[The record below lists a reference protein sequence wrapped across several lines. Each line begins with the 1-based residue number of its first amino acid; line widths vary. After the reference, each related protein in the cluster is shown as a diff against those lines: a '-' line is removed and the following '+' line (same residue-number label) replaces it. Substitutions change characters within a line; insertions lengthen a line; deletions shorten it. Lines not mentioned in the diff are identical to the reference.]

1 MNCKQANENIGMRE
15 VLESF
20 SLFPSK
26 EHPKTAYYFAIN
38 RQERTPSLLV
48 NYVKNIAFDFG
59 TGKQY
64 DVVSIVQELKQ
75 CTVSDALEYLK
86 QFDFS
91 FQKQKQDLSN
101 LKEETKSYQILEVK
115 EIVHPA
121 LLEYLKERNLE
132 TQKSELQEIHYEMN
146 GKNYFGLGFK
156 NDSGGYEVRNK
167 YLKIALGKKD
177 ITTIKNNSE
186 TLKIFEGF
194 SDYLSFLI
202 LKNKDQNFSSETSD
216 FVILNSVSMAFK
228 IEKSLEN
235 YQKIELYLD
244 NDEAGDL
251 LVEKLNKLHF
261 DVQDQ
266 RKYYKIF
273 KDLNEYLASKK
284 AEEQIHIEEKR
295 TYKMRR

>member
-1 MNCKQANENIGMRE
+1 MNCKQANENISIRE

-64 DVVSIVQELKQ
+64 DVVSIVQEFKQ

-91 FQKQKQDLSN
+91 FQKQKEDLRN
-101 LKEETKSYQILEVK
+101 LNEEKKSYQILEVK
-115 EIVHPA
+115 EITHPA

-132 TQKSELQEIHYEMN
+132 TQKSELEEIHYQIED
-146 GKNYFGLGFK
+146 KTYFAMAFK
-156 NDSGGYEVRNK
+156 NDSGGYEIRNK
-167 YLKIALGKKD
+167 YLKIALGKKN
-177 ITTIKNNSE
+177 ITTIKNDSE

-194 SDYLSFLI
+194 SDYLSYQI

-228 IEKSLEN
+228 IGKSLEN

-244 NDEAGDL
+244 NDEAGNL
-251 LVEKLNKLHF
+251 LVEKLNKLHSN
-261 DVQDQ
+261 VHDQ
-266 RKYYKIF
+266 RKYYKDF
-273 KDLNEYLASKK
+273 KDLNEYLASKI

>member
-1 MNCKQANENIGMRE
+1 MNCKQANENISIRE

-64 DVVSIVQELKQ
+64 DVVSIVQEFKQ

-91 FQKQKQDLSN
+91 FQKQKEDLRN
-101 LKEETKSYQILEVK
+101 LNEEKKSYQILEVK
-115 EIVHPA
+115 EITHPA

-132 TQKSELQEIHYEMN
+132 TQKSELEEIHYQIED
-146 GKNYFGLGFK
+146 KTYFAMAFK
-156 NDSGGYEVRNK
+156 ND
-167 YLKIALGKKD
+167 
-177 ITTIKNNSE
+177 SE

-194 SDYLSFLI
+194 SDYLSYQI

-228 IEKSLEN
+228 IGKSLEN

-244 NDEAGDL
+244 NDEAGNL
-251 LVEKLNKLHF
+251 LVEKLNKLHSN
-261 DVQDQ
+261 VHDQ
-266 RKYYKIF
+266 RKYYKDF
-273 KDLNEYLASKK
+273 KDLNEYLASKI